1 MSLPSHVRPPSPRR
15 RAVSPRRR
23 SVTTRSV
30 AVGASVALVGLV
42 ALGCTKAESAAA
54 PTTTA
59 VTTTTTAPTT
69 TTTEAT
75 TTTTAPAAPVWPLT
89 GESAADPAALNSPV
103 VAVKVDNSPQARP
116 HAGINT
122 ADQVYEL
129 QVEGITRF
137 MELYHS
143 QSPDRVGPVR
153 SARSSDLDLFGNLN
167 RPLLIWS
174 GGNPGVTQE
183 INDAQANGLVVD
195 VGHPSNA
202 GHLYYRDDSGGRFIP
217 HNLFTSVPQ
226 IRGEFTPADAGPPP
240 AMFAFRKDGA
250 ALPATAEDM
259 PGMVIDFGLGVRVEY
274 VWDAERSGWD
284 RYQVDQNH
292 ARGDSAFVDETG
304 TQIAPQN
311 VVILFLEYGQDPVD
325 GRSPKAY
332 SVGNGEGVVLTQGKV
347 VYVNWI
353 RKGPGDQWN
362 ITERAS
368 GDPVALTPGRTWV
381 ALPQSGA
388 DSVAPIDAAGAAD
401 LTQYRK

>member
-1 MSLPSHVRPPSPRR
+1 MSSSHVPGPRLAGPSVSRPSRRR
-15 RAVSPRRR
+15 RA
-23 SVTTRSV
+23 
-30 AVGASVALVGLV
+30 GAARATVVLTCVGLV
-42 ALGCTKAESAAA
+42 ALGCSKAEPGAA
-54 PTTTA
+54 PGTTASSTTTA
-59 VTTTTTAPTT
+59 APTT

-89 GESAADPAALNSPV
+89 GEGAADPAVMNLPV
-103 VAVKVDNSPQARP
+103 VAVKVDNSPDARP

-143 QSPDRVGPVR
+143 QAPDRVGPVR

-183 INDAQANGLVVD
+183 INDAQANGLVID
-195 VGHPSNA
+195 VGHPSAA
-202 GHLYYRDDSGGRFIP
+202 GRLYYRDDSGGRFIP
-217 HNLFTSVPQ
+217 HNLFTNVPQ
-226 IRGEFTPADAGPPP
+226 IRAEFTPPDSGPPP
-240 AMFAFRKDGA
+240 AMFRFRKEGDP
-250 ALPATAEDM
+250 LPATAEDM

-284 RYQVDQNH
+284 RYQVDQSH
-292 ARGDSAFVDETG
+292 PRGSSAFVDETG
-304 TQIAPQN
+304 TQISPQN

-332 SVGNGEGVVLTQGKV
+332 SVGNGEGVVLTQGKL

-353 RKGPGDQWN
+353 RRGPGDEWN

-368 GDPVALTPGRTWV
+368 GEPVALTPGRTWV

-401 LTQYRK
+401 LGQYRK